1 MRTKPLVCSL
11 CLVLVC
17 IGIAF
22 PAADKKADRVA
33 DPALAQFIENTK
45 DYVDLRSKIEKDLP
59 PLRDKED
66 ADAIRA
72 HQQTLRLK
80 LAAARRNASRGS
92 MLTPHGAKA
101 LKQII
106 NSEMQGP
113 GGKTARTTVLESS
126 PKPIPCT
133 INSAYPSAEP
143 VSTVPP
149 DLLMKLP
156 ELPDNLEY
164 RFVQH
169 DLIIRD
175 AKANM
180 IVDCLPNALAPP
192 TQDKTKGVSTKNETG
207 KKTE

>member
-1 MRTKPLVCSL
+1 L
-11 CLVLVC
+11 CLVLALFV
-17 IGIAF
+17 GVAV
-22 PAADKKADRVA
+22 PAADKKASKVV

-45 DYVDLRSKIEKDLP
+45 DYLDLRTKIEKDLP
-59 PLRDKED
+59 PLKDKEE
-66 ADAIRA
+66 ADEIRA

-80 LAAARRNASRGS
+80 LAAARKGAAQGS

-101 LKQII
+101 LKRII
-106 NSEMQGP
+106 NSEMRGP

-126 PKPIPCT
+126 PKLIPCT
-133 INSAYPSAEP
+133 INAAYPSAEP

-169 DLIIRD
+169 NLIIRD

-180 IVDCLPNALAPP
+180 IVDCLPNALAPS